1 MTEFLRGGTVPGF
14 PSTTL
19 ANVSDPG
26 IRQEFLELAAQTQG
40 WMQADHN
47 ADGTHRRSRHQ
58 SVTTA
63 EGIQEFGRSQTMG
76 VAEPIIWS
84 PSFFSGNGAMTWPVL
99 ANEMTNVRAARI
111 GNLLWMGGRFLQTN
125 VGGVANS
132 ALRFTIP
139 YNQVPLGRA
148 VGTLLYVDAGGANTL
163 GYALVDTGQAYVEFY
178 KAAGLWTLTA
188 ANNTTLV
195 FNILFPVQDNPV

>member
-1 MTEFLRGGTVPGF
+1 MIYPSGGIVPGF
-14 PSTTL
+14 PSPGL
-19 ANVSDPG
+19 SNVRDHG
-26 IRQEFLELAAQTQG
+26 TRQEFLELAAQTEG

-47 ADGTHRRSRHQ
+47 ADGTHGRSRHQ

-63 EGIQEFGRSQTMG
+63 EGIQEFGRSETMG

-99 ANEMTNVRAARI
+99 ANEMSNVRAARI
-111 GNLLWMGGRFLQTN
+111 GNLLWMGGRFLFTN
-125 VGGVANS
+125 VGGVADS

-148 VGTLLYVDAGGANTL
+148 VGTLLYVDAGGPTALGFTLADAGNT
-163 GYALVDTGQAYVEFY
+163 YVEFFRTGG
-178 KAAGLWTLTA
+178 ALWTITA
-188 ANNTTLV
+188 ANDTTLV